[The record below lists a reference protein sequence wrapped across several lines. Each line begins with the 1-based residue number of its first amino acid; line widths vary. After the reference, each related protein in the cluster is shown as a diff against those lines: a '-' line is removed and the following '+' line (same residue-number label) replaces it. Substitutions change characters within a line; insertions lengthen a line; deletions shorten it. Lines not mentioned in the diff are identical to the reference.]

1 MVDRIIITNRVI
13 LLSKWSLLVTAMNV
27 YMQMSGQ
34 MVELVVNDGGMC
46 NKCGF
51 AKALEN
57 KKLSFPIP

>member
-1 MVDRIIITNRVI
+1 
-13 LLSKWSLLVTAMNV
+13 MNV